1 MSLTCLVRVEDV
13 CCAPVSYQW
22 TIVAEHDLSLWH
34 WIPFGERFFIRLHM
48 YIYFSFC
55 LLLHLSLLLEIRIV
69 LPNLKSVHLCFYLVI
84 ILLITIFALKSIFN
98 WFLFF
103 NFITRHLISFYSLF
117 FLLLFF
123 RFFFNYFFSISS
135 LNSWTIRDL
144 TLWFFEFA
152 FYEVILTSWPKSWVW
167 KISLGWLWFFF
178 LNVLFFQFQ
187 FLALGWLCIG
197 FHDLLHFS
205 FYEVISISYP
215 ISWVRQVNLG

>member
-13 CCAPVSYQW
+13 CCTLVSCQW
-22 TIVAEHDLSLWH
+22 TIVAEHDLSLRH
-34 WIPFGERFFIRLHM
+34 WIPFSESFFIRLHV

-84 ILLITIFALKSIFN
+84 ILLITIFTLKYIFN

-103 NFITRHLISFYSLF
+103 NFITRHLISFCSLF
-117 FLLLFF
+117 FYCYFLDSFLIIFFQFHLSIVWQLGIWLCDFLSLL
-123 RFFFNYFFSISS
+123 
-135 LNSWTIRDL
+135 
-144 TLWFFEFA
+144 

-178 LNVLFFQFQ
+178 LMYFFFNFNFQHWVGYVLDFMIFFT
-187 FLALGWLCIG
+187 FLFMRLSQSHILY
-197 FHDLLHFS
+197 L
-205 FYEVISISYP
+205 E
-215 ISWVRQVNLG
+215 